1 MNIGYVQGRLL
12 RMPTRGYQ
20 AFPEENWVEE
30 FPLARTRALSHVEWV
45 VDSHTV
51 ATNPILTCPSRVKR
65 ITFEN
70 DIDVSVICFD
80 FLMTM
85 ADSSVDKMASV
96 VRHYRDSAE
105 LLGVSYVLLP
115 FVDGSSLVK
124 SRVSTSKFVEITE
137 RISSLFSQ
145 VGTRVLLETDLD
157 PKTFERIM
165 SEFDRERVFINYDLG
180 NSAALGYD
188 WVEEM
193 DRYSQSIRSFHIKD
207 RTLDGGPAPLGDG
220 NAQWEDALI
229 WWAENKHPQALTTMQ
244 TFRDVQGTKVFDHQL
259 LQVRNLLGSQT
270 SDHLVGE
277 PSD

>member
-12 RMPTRGYQ
+12 RMPSRGYQ
-20 AFPEENWVEE
+20 AFPEDNWVEE
-30 FPLARTRALSHVEWV
+30 FPLARTRALSHVEWI

-51 ATNPILTCPSRVKR
+51 ETNPIMTSPSEVKR
-65 ITFEN
+65 ITLEN

-80 FLMTM
+80 FLMAM
-85 ADSSVDKMASV
+85 ADSSVDTMASI

-137 RISSLFSQ
+137 LISSLFAQ

-165 SEFDRERVFINYDLG
+165 SEFDRERIFINYDLG

-193 DRYSQSIRSFHIKD
+193 GRYSQSIRSFHIKD
-207 RTLDGGPAPLGDG
+207 RKLDGGPVPLGEG
-220 NAQWEDALI
+220 NASWEDTLT
-229 WWAENKHPQALTTMQ
+229 WWAVNKHPEALTTMQ
-244 TFRDVQGTKVFDHQL
+244 TYRDVQGIELFDCQL
-259 LQVRNLLGSQT
+259 LQVRKIFSSVTADFFGEQ
-270 SDHLVGE
+270 SD
-277 PSD
+277 D